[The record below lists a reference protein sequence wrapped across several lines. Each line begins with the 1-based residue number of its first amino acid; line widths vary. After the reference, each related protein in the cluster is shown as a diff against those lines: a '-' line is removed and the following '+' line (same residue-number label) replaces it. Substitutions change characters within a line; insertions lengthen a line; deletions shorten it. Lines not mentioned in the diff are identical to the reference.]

1 MIIRETGTIRS
12 IGAITSGVSA
22 RGSEWARRDV
32 VVEIPTSVSGGTY
45 KALCLRA
52 GTNRVADLDGLKPGD
67 KVEIGYT
74 VSSREWNGR
83 WYTDVDLMFVEK
95 VEKEATREPGPYA
108 KPQAAEERQPLF
120 NDDGSSTDPSFD
132 LP

>member
-52 GTNRVADLDGLKPGD
+52 GTNRVADLDALKPGD

-83 WYTDVDLMFVEK
+83 WYTDVDLMYVEK
-95 VEKEATREPGPYA
+95 QESVLGNPPHATP
-108 KPQAAEERQPLF
+108 AAVAAERQPLF
-120 NDDGSSTDPSFD
+120 NEDGSSTDPSFD
-132 LP
+132 LL

>member
-52 GTNRVADLDGLKPGD
+52 GTNRVADLDSLKPGD

-83 WYTDVDLMFVEK
+83 WYTDVDLMYVEK
-95 VEKEATREPGPYA
+95 QEPVPGNSPHATPA
-108 KPQAAEERQPLF
+108 AAEERQPLF
-120 NDDGSSTDPSFD
+120 NEDGSSTDPSFD